1 MKEFITNLIFTFFTC
16 FFVIYLLTQ
25 KVEID
30 GLIVCFISTGVVA
43 LGYLAVY
50 LIKKH
55 VIENRI
61 SNTDQKKNSVCYE
74 LQSV

>member
-1 MKEFITNLIFTFFTC
+1 MKEFIMNLIFTFFTC
-16 FFVIYLLTQ
+16 FLVIYLLTR

-50 LIKKH
+50 LIKKAR
-55 VIENRI
+55 N
-61 SNTDQKKNSVCYE
+61 
-74 LQSV
+74 